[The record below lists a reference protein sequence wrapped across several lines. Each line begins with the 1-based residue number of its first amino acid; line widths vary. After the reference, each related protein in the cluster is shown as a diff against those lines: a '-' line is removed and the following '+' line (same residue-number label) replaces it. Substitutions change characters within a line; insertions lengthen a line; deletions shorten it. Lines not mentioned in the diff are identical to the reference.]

1 MIIRPHVL
9 LVACALAA
17 PLAITGCGNNVQR
30 TDPNAV
36 RDLSGNWN
44 AADARL
50 VTADMI
56 SDVLSRGWLPE
67 FTTTAGRK
75 PVVKVGTVVNRTSED
90 ISTNIIT
97 DVIAQELLNSS
108 KVRMVQSKGNT
119 EEARDERKD
128 QAVNASAET
137 KKESFQE
144 VASDF
149 LLSGA
154 IETQN
159 DQAGSE
165 KQKFYQ
171 IKLTLVDV
179 KTQENVWIRTTPVA
193 KDINRAKY
201 K

>member
-1 MIIRPHVL
+1 MTIRPHAL
-9 LVACALAA
+9 LIACALAA
-17 PLAITGCGNNVQR
+17 PLTVIGCGNNVQR

-56 SDVLSRGWLPE
+56 SDVLSRDWLPE
-67 FTTTAGRK
+67 FTQTAGRK

-90 ISTNIIT
+90 VSTNVIT
-97 DVIAQELLNSS
+97 DVIAQELLNSG

-119 EEARDERKD
+119 DEARDERKD
-128 QAVNASAET
+128 QAINASAET

-179 KTQENVWIRTTPVA
+179 KTQENKWIRTTPIA
-193 KDINRAKY
+193 KDVNRAKY